1 MEKGFPFDGVR
12 LEHARIS
19 INKAVQPPFPI
30 LAHPA
35 ISPFSLLNKAMPRA
49 QFTLNSFSRT
59 WRIVRGE
66 FRLDKPSLGHLC
78 PKGSGGTDQ
87 VSETQ
92 ATETPCAKL
101 QEVPPYKALT
111 VYALIPVFGYH
122 NTIMCA
128 LLCYA
133 QFKRHSPLYATK
145 PHYRSTCRVIAGG
158 THDSN
163 GQEKAAHPTIE
174 RV

>member
-19 INKAVQPPFPI
+19 INKAVKVPFPI

-78 PKGSGGTDQ
+78 PKGSGGTDN

-101 QEVPPYKALT
+101 QEVPPYKALGMN
-111 VYALIPVFGYH
+111 AFIPVFGYH

-128 LLCYA
+128 SLCYA
-133 QFKRHSPLYATK
+133 QFKRHSPVYA
-145 PHYRSTCRVIAGG
+145 I
-158 THDSN
+158 
-163 GQEKAAHPTIE
+163 
-174 RV
+174 

>member
-12 LEHARIS
+12 LNDARIS

-49 QFTLNSFSRT
+49 QFALNPFSST

-66 FRLDKPSLGHLC
+66 LRLDKPSLGHLC
-78 PKGSGGTDQ
+78 LKGSGDTDK

-101 QEVPPYKALT
+101 QEVPPHKALSMN
-111 VYALIPVFGYH
+111 ALIPVFGYH
-122 NTIMCA
+122 DTIMFA
-128 LLCYA
+128 LLCY
-133 QFKRHSPLYATK
+133 T
-145 PHYRSTCRVIAGG
+145 
-158 THDSN
+158 
-163 GQEKAAHPTIE
+163 
-174 RV
+174 